1 MQELLKQNNVALLHE
16 IRKLQHSL
24 RQASNSLPDELKG
37 YTDWVTKICEG
48 FKQSVLQNLKYLKSG
63 QNYLLED
70 ILSETQKVSRDFYV
84 FNERHV
90 SPMLRARSSDRL
102 PLKLLLWLHAT
113 HPKTKNIPVAVFDG
127 EFSIW
132 LIGASIYFTP
142 CTAQQGL
149 LNLPLYFHEFGHLLY
164 RCHQTEM
171 NDLVRELQAEIKGLL
186 LPDMLRNDR
195 YTDEQETNRA
205 IIVETWYTWAQEF
218 FCDAVGFVI
227 GGAAFI
233 HAFSMYLRMLGR
245 NQYHV
250 KKLAHR
256 SHPVTWIRIQL
267 LANRAR
273 QMGYNAVAAGLEDE
287 WNQIASALGIVENYY
302 GFYHSTFLQIIQQK
316 LDDMLTETEPRAFQE
331 LEVAEQESELNFTS
345 PVALL
350 NSAWLKFRDDPS
362 NYQDWEENAISLFL
376 DDAGT

>member
-1 MQELLKQNNVALLHE
+1 MQELLEQNNNALLHE
-16 IRKLQHSL
+16 IRKLQRSL
-24 RQASNSLPDELKG
+24 RQASNTVPEELKG
-37 YTDWVTKICEG
+37 YTDWVTKTCET
-48 FKQSVLQNLKYLKSG
+48 FNQSVIQNLKYLKSG

-70 ILSETQKVSRDFYV
+70 ILSETQKVSRGFYV

-90 SPMLRARSSDRL
+90 SPILRARSSDRL

-142 CTAQQGL
+142 CAAQHGL

-164 RCHQTEM
+164 RCHQKEM
-171 NDLVRELQAEIKGLL
+171 DDLVGELQEEIKGLL
-186 LPDMLRNDR
+186 LPDVVRNDR
-195 YTDEQETNRA
+195 YTNAQETYRA
-205 IIVETWYTWAQEF
+205 VIVETWYTWAQEF
-218 FCDAVGFVI
+218 FCDAVGFVV
-227 GGAAFI
+227 GGASFA

-250 KKLAHR
+250 EKLAHR

-273 QMGYNAVAAGLEDE
+273 QMRYNAIAADLEDE
-287 WNQIASALGIVENYY
+287 WNQIAAALGN
-302 GFYHSTFLQIIQQK
+302 
-316 LDDMLTETEPRAFQE
+316 R
-331 LEVAEQESELNFTS
+331 
-345 PVALL
+345 
-350 NSAWLKFRDDPS
+350 
-362 NYQDWEENAISLFL
+362 
-376 DDAGT
+376 

>member
-1 MQELLKQNNVALLHE
+1 MRELLEQNNVALLHE
-16 IRKLQHSL
+16 IRKLQRSL
-24 RQASNSLPDELKG
+24 RQASNNSPNELKG
-37 YTDWVTKICEG
+37 YTDWVTKVCEV

-63 QNYLLED
+63 PNYLLED

-90 SPMLRARSSDRL
+90 SPILRARSSDRL

-113 HPKTKNIPVAVFDG
+113 HPKTKSIPVAVFDG

-142 CTAQQGL
+142 CAAQQGL

-164 RCHQTEM
+164 RCHQREM
-171 NDLVRELQAEIKGLL
+171 DDLVRELQTEIKGMLL
-186 LPDMLRNDR
+186 SGVVRNDG
-195 YTDEQETNRA
+195 YTSVQETERA

-227 GGAAFI
+227 GGAAFT

-250 KKLAHR
+250 EKLAHR
-256 SHPVTWIRIQL
+256 THPVTWIRIQL
-267 LANRAR
+267 LADRAR
-273 QMGYNAVAAGLEDE
+273 RMGYKAVAADLKDE
-287 WNQIASALGIVENYY
+287 WSQIASALGIAENHYY
-302 GFYHSTFLQIIQQK
+302 RFYDPTFLPVIQQK
-316 LDDMLTETEPRAFQE
+316 LDDMLIGTEPRAFQD
-331 LEVAEQESELNFTS
+331 LEVAAQEPELNFTS

-350 NSAWLKFRDDPS
+350 NNAWQKFRSDPG
-362 NYQDWEENAISLFL
+362 NYQEWEEKAISQFL
-376 DDAGT
+376 DANI

>member
-1 MQELLKQNNVALLHE
+1 MR
-16 IRKLQHSL
+16 RK
-24 RQASNSLPDELKG
+24 RYPEN
-37 YTDWVTKICEG
+37 
-48 FKQSVLQNLKYLKSG
+48 
-63 QNYLLED
+63 
-70 ILSETQKVSRDFYV
+70 FYV
-84 FNERHV
+84 FNEHHV
-90 SPMLRARSSDRL
+90 SPILRARSSDRL
-102 PLKLLLWLHAT
+102 SLKLLCCGCIRYT
-113 HPKTKNIPVAVFDG
+113 RETKDIPVAVFDG

-164 RCHQTEM
+164 RCYQTEM

-186 LPDMLRNDR
+186 LPDMRRNDR

-233 HAFSMYLRMLGR
+233 HAFSLYLRMLGR

-267 LANRAR
+267 LADRAR
-273 QMGYNAVAAGLEDE
+273 QMGYNAVADDLEDE
-287 WNQIASALGIVENYY
+287 WNQIAAALGIVANHYY
-302 GFYHSTFLQIIQQK
+302 GFYHPAFLPRIQQK
-316 LDDMLTETEPRAFQE
+316 LDDMLTEAAPREFQE
-331 LEVAEQESELNFTS
+331 LEIAAQEREQDFTS

-350 NSAWLKFRDDPS
+350 NSAWLKFRNDPD
-362 NYQDWEENAISLFL
+362 NYQEWEENAISHFL
-376 DDAGT
+376 DADT

>member
-1 MQELLKQNNVALLHE
+1 MQELLEQNNIALLHE

-24 RQASNSLPDELKG
+24 RQTSNNPPGELKG

-48 FKQSVLQNLKYLKSG
+48 FSHSVLQNLRYLKSG

-90 SPMLRARSSDRL
+90 SPILRARSSDQL

-164 RCHQTEM
+164 KCHQTEM

-186 LPDMLRNDR
+186 LPDVLRNDG
-195 YTDEQETNRA
+195 YTDEQEANRA

-218 FCDAVGFVI
+218 FCDAVGFMI

-267 LANRAR
+267 LADRSR
-273 QMGYNAVAAGLEDE
+273 QMGYNAVADDLENE
-287 WNQIASALGIVENYY
+287 WNQIATALGIAENHYY
-302 GFYHSTFLQIIQQK
+302 GFYHPTFPPRIQQK
-316 LDDMLTETEPRAFQE
+316 LDDMLTEAAPREFQA
-331 LEVAEQESELNFTS
+331 LEVAAQEPELNFTS

-350 NSAWLKFRDDPS
+350 NTAWQKFREDPD
-362 NYQDWEENAISLFL
+362 NYQEWEENAISRFL
-376 DDAGT
+376 NTDI

>member
-24 RQASNSLPDELKG
+24 RQANNSLPDELKG

-90 SPMLRARSSDRL
+90 SPLLRARSSDRL

-113 HPKTKNIPVAVFDG
+113 HPKTKNIPVAVSDG

-195 YTDEQETNRA
+195 YTDEQETNRS

-267 LANRAR
+267 LADRAR
-273 QMGYNAVAAGLEDE
+273 QMDYNAVADDLENE
-287 WNQIASALGIVENYY
+287 WKQIATALGIVENHYY
-302 GFYHSTFLQIIQQK
+302 GFYHPTFLPRIQQK
-316 LDDMLTETEPRAFQE
+316 LDDMLTEAAPREFQA
-331 LEVAEQESELNFTS
+331 LEIAEQERDFTS

-350 NSAWLKFRDDPS
+350 NSAWLQFRNDPD
-362 NYQDWEENAISLFL
+362 NYQEWEKNAISQFL
-376 DDAGT
+376 DANI